1 MSGYVDLF
9 LLPLPKKNHS
19 RYRRQ
24 AQAFGKVAL
33 EYGAVRY
40 REFAGD
46 DLVVKGT
53 RSFGKKVRIQREEI
67 VIAAVTEFKSRAH
80 RDAVT
85 KKIFNDS
92 RLTAMME
99 TEPLFSSK
107 RMAYGGFK
115 TLVDY

>member
-9 LLPLPKKNHS
+9 LLPLPKKNLS

-40 REFAGD
+40 REFAD
-46 DLVVKGT
+46 DNLVVKGM
-53 RSFGKKVRIQREEI
+53 RSFGKNVRIKRGEL

-80 RDAVT
+80 RDAVM
-85 KKIFNDS
+85 KKLFNDP

-99 TEPLFSSK
+99 TEPLFSAK

-115 TLVDY
+115 TFVDF

>member
-9 LLPLPKKNHS
+9 LLPLPKKHLA

-24 AQAFGKVAL
+24 ARAFGKVAL
-33 EYGAVRY
+33 ELGALRY
-40 REFAGD
+40 REFTGD
-46 DLVVKGT
+46 DLVVKGM
-53 RSFGKKVRIQREEI
+53 RSFGKKARIQRGEI

-85 KKIFNDS
+85 KKMFTDP
-92 RLTAMME
+92 RLTAMMKA
-99 TEPLFSSK
+99 EPLFSAK

-115 TLVDY
+115 TFVNF